1 VAGGRVQLLG
11 SATAM
16 PPFRALAVAAALSAA
31 VVLICGGCSTVEEPA
46 EPPPPPAAA
55 PCVETTATP
64 HAARPAALAATTSDW
79 FGQGDI
85 WVGLP
90 DYPPAAQ
97 GDALVLRFPVVTLVD
112 GVPTASRGAPIVT
125 AVRADAAGQAPGQVG
140 GFARAFGTGDL
151 SFWPA
156 SVAFPSPGCWT
167 ITGLL
172 AAESLQFTVS
182 VEEP

>member
-1 VAGGRVQLLG
+1 VCSDRRDQLIRSAGIRRRGL
-11 SATAM
+11 
-16 PPFRALAVAAALSAA
+16 RALTVAAALG
-31 VVLICGGCSTVEEPA
+31 LCGGCSTAGERA
-46 EPPPPPAAA
+46 ELPPATAA
-55 PCVETTATP
+55 GPCAETVATP
-64 HAARPAALAATTSDW
+64 PAARPAALSATTSDW

-97 GDALVLRFPVVTLVD
+97 GDALVLKFPVVTLVD
-112 GVPTASRGAPIVT
+112 GLPTASRGAPTVT
-125 AVRADAAGQAPGQVG
+125 AVRSDDAVEAPGQVG
-140 GFARAFGTGDL
+140 GFAQSFGTAEL

-167 ITGLL
+167 VTGLL
-172 AAESLQFTVS
+172 AAESVQFTVS

>member
-1 VAGGRVQLLG
+1 
-11 SATAM
+11 M
-16 PPFRALAVAAALSAA
+16 
-31 VVLICGGCSTVEEPA
+31 LICGGCSTAGEPA
-46 EPPPPPAAA
+46 ELPQVTTTAPCAETVATPPAD
-55 PCVETTATP
+55 
-64 HAARPAALAATTSDW
+64 RPAALAATTSPW

-97 GDALVLRFPVVTLVD
+97 GDALVLKFPVVTLVD
-112 GVPTASRGAPIVT
+112 GLPTASRGAPTVT
-125 AVRADAAGQAPGQVG
+125 AVRADAPAEAPGQVG
-140 GFARAFGTGDL
+140 GFAQAFGTANL

-156 SVAFPSPGCWT
+156 SVAFPSSGCWT

-172 AAESLQFTVS
+172 AAESVQFTVS